1 MFSTHFKFHVI
12 IKDMINL
19 ELHEAQLFRLLTS
32 CFGNDRVIYNMSLRA
47 LCPNGQVHH
56 NGDSSWASSYKCLF
70 AITDE
75 GDTPRLVVDFA
86 PGFDGVIDAA
96 HANKRDEAKSILNS
110 KGIHYIG
117 ITKEEFHEIQ
127 NPEANFGLFQLLELK
142 VEKGDITLE
151 GL

>member
-1 MFSTHFKFHVI
+1 
-12 IKDMINL
+12 
-19 ELHEAQLFRLLTS
+19 
-32 CFGNDRVIYNMSLRA
+32 
-47 LCPNGQVHH
+47 
-56 NGDSSWASSYKCLF
+56 
-70 AITDE
+70 
-75 GDTPRLVVDFA
+75 VVDFA